1 MILLALGV
9 VLLTALHLVPA
20 FPQLKAE
27 VVARAGQRAYGLY
40 FGVVS
45 IVALA
50 LIVFGWRLSD
60 VIPLYEPP
68 VWGRHANFAL
78 SFLAF
83 LSLGI
88 FLFRG
93 RMRHVLRFPMGL
105 AVLLWSSG
113 HLLANGDLRSLVLFG
128 GLLVSAAALIAVGIA
143 VGERPSPETRGG
155 HDLLSLFIGAA
166 LYGAMTQLHPVLTG
180 VPILSLAR

>member
-9 VLLTALHLVPA
+9 GLLAVLHLVPA
-20 FPQLKAE
+20 LPQLKAA
-27 VVARAGQRAYGLY
+27 VIARVGQRGYGPA
-40 FGVVS
+40 FGVAS
-45 IVALA
+45 TLALA
-50 LIVFGWRLSD
+50 VIVLGWRLSD
-60 VIPLYEPP
+60 FVPAYEPP
-68 VWGRHANFAL
+68 TWGRHANFGL
-78 SFLAF
+78 TFLAF

-93 RMRHVLRFPMGL
+93 KLRQVLRFPMGI
-105 AVLLWSSG
+105 AVLLWSAG

-128 GLLVSAAALIAVGIA
+128 GLVVSAILLIAIGMA
-143 VGERPSPETRGG
+143 LGARPSPEVRGG
-155 HDLLSLFIGAA
+155 HDLLSLAIGAA